1 MKKSLVFIMLGLMAF
16 AVSAQQAPV
25 QTSSEKFPVIQWN
38 ETTHN
43 FGKVKQNE
51 PVAFEFK
58 ATNTGTVPLQ
68 IFSVERSC
76 GCTTPEWT
84 SAPIQPGAT
93 GIIKVV
99 YDSKVGGVF
108 NKTVT
113 VKANTKEGSV
123 QLVLTGE
130 VVAPSL

>member
-1 MKKSLVFIMLGLMAF
+1 MKKSLVIIMLGLTAL

-25 QTSSEKFPVIQWN
+25 QTSAEEFPAIQWN
-38 ETTHN
+38 EITHN

-51 PVAFEFK
+51 PAAFEFK
-58 ATNTGTVPLQ
+58 ATNIGTVPLQ
-68 IFSVERSC
+68 IYSVERSC

-84 SAPIQPGAT
+84 SAPIKPGET

-108 NKTVT
+108 NKTIT
-113 VKANTKEGSV
+113 VKSNTKDGSAT
-123 QLVLTGE
+123 LVLTGE